1 MPATDLSNGEP
12 VGGKLGVGLV
22 PVLGVGACV
31 LLIMVVVALLGGM
44 DPIAL
49 LGLFLVATG
58 WTVLG
63 SSLVFLFSLWVRK
76 ANDV

>member
-1 MPATDLSNGEP
+1 M
-12 VGGKLGVGLV
+12 
-22 PVLGVGACV
+22 PVLGSAPAFSSLWYRGV
-31 LLIMVVVALLGGM
+31 LGGM
-44 DPIAL
+44 DPIAI